1 MLMLTT
7 EETGRVV
14 AAQRVRLRDRLVA
27 RLAAGTLDRRL
38 AAGVAPDRSPA
49 LALRAQWLIGAS
61 ARRKLAAHIR
71 TIVADA
77 RNYDNWR
84 RPCIVA
90 SRHAVRTAA
99 DDLDALADRLAGGLP
114 VSARGMAQAQL
125 LLSDPTSPLYEH
137 GTGAA
142 VRAAAS
148 ATIVALQ
155 PLTA

>member
-14 AAQRVRLRDRLVA
+14 AAQRVRLRERLVA
-27 RLAAGTLDRRL
+27 RLAAGTLGRRL

-49 LALRAQWLIGAS
+49 LALRAQWLIGGS

-84 RPCIVA
+84 RPSMVP
-90 SRHAVRTAA
+90 SRHAARTPAE
-99 DDLDALADRLAGGLP
+99 DLDTLAARLGGGLP
-114 VSARGMAQAQL
+114 VSSSGMAQAQL
-125 LLSDPTSPLYEH
+125 L
-137 GTGAA
+137 
-142 VRAAAS
+142 
-148 ATIVALQ
+148 
-155 PLTA
+155 